1 MRVLCDNIFNNNDW
15 TASSSDD
22 FFPIENIFDYHTW
35 NIGRFNNKTLGTLT
49 VLSKSEGSEIINSFA
64 IFNTNAHLV
73 EIEIKNNEETRIY
86 SIDINADKQTI
97 YNISPIKFTEC
108 KITFYGNENNENN
121 LEIGYLIMGE
131 AVDFPPHDKAKT
143 HTINYTHSQYF
154 SVTNHYFRRTLP
166 VRKYDIWKVSFSYL
180 TNEDKEKMEKF
191 FDDCD
196 FYPFVLQVWKEG
208 DISDI
213 AEATCPQSCSGSAKY
228 GVSKYGKSKY
238 ASKEKEQRQHA
249 HSRVNL
255 SNGKVGVKYYM
266 KAGLYVLTN
275 DKIDF
280 KKGKNDLYQ
289 YSTELS
295 FREVN

>member
-49 VLSKSEGSEIINSFA
+49 VLSKSEGSEMINSFA

-73 EIEIKNNEETRIY
+73 EIKIKNNEEARTY
-86 SIDINADKQTI
+86 SIDIINKQAI
-97 YNISPIKFTEC
+97 YNIYPIKFTEC

-121 LEIGYLIMGE
+121 LEVGYLIMGE

-143 HTINYTHSQYF
+143 HTINYTHNQYF
-154 SVTNHYFRRTLP
+154 SVTNHYFRRVLP

-196 FYPFVLQVWKEG
+196 FYPFVLQVWKEA
-208 DISDI
+208 DISASSEGYAQYGVD
-213 AEATCPQSCSGSAKY
+213 KY
-228 GVSKYGKSKY
+228 GQSKY
-238 ASKEKEQRQHA
+238 ASKDN
-249 HSRVNL
+249 RVFQT
-255 SNGKVGVKYYM
+255 VTAKYYM
-266 KAGLYVLTN
+266 KSGLYVLTN

-295 FREVN
+295 FREIN

>member
-1 MRVLCDNIFNNNDW
+1 MRVLCDNIFNNNSW

-22 FFPIENIFDYHTW
+22 FFPIENIFDYQRL
-35 NIGRFNNKTLGTLT
+35 NIGKFNDKELG
-49 VLSKSEGSEIINSFA
+49 VLKVSGSGDKVINSFA

-73 EIEIKNNEETRIY
+73 EIEIKNNEEMRIY
-86 SIDINADKQTI
+86 SIDINADKQVI
-97 YNISPIKFTEC
+97 YNISPIKFLEC
-108 KITFYGNENNENN
+108 KITFYGNETNENN
-121 LEIGYLIMGE
+121 LECGYLIIGE

-154 SVTNHYFRRTLP
+154 SVTNHYFRRVLP

-180 TNEDKEKMEKF
+180 TNEDKEKIEKF
-191 FDDCD
+191 FEESD
-196 FYPFVLQVWKEG
+196 FYPFVLQVWKEADLSESSEG
-208 DISDI
+208 NETISY
-213 AEATCPQSCSGSAKY
+213 AKY
-228 GVSKYGKSKY
+228 GVGKYGKSKY
-238 ASKEKEQRQHA
+238 ASKEQI
-249 HSRVNL
+249 NL
-255 SNGKVGVKYYM
+255 SNEKVGAKYYM

>member
-1 MRVLCDNIFNNNDW
+1 MRALCDNIFNNNSW

-22 FFPIENIFDYHTW
+22 FFPIENIFDYKRL
-35 NIGRFNNKTLGTLT
+35 NIGKFNDKKLG
-49 VLSKSEGSEIINSFA
+49 VLKVSGSGDKVINSFA
-64 IFNTNAHLV
+64 IFNTNAYLV
-73 EIEIKNNEETRIY
+73 KIEINNNEEMRIY
-86 SIDINADKQTI
+86 SIDINADKQAI
-97 YNISPIKFTEC
+97 YNIFPIKFTEC
-108 KITFYGNENNENN
+108 KITFYGNETNENN
-121 LEIGYLIMGE
+121 LECGYLIIGE

-166 VRKYDIWKVSFSYL
+166 VRKYYIWKVSFSYL

-213 AEATCPQSCSGSAKY
+213 AEATCPQSCNGSAKY

-238 ASKEKEQRQHA
+238 ATKEKINEGQSLNA
-249 HSRVNL
+249 
-255 SNGKVGVKYYM
+255 GTGIKYYM

-289 YSTELS
+289 YSTELT

>member
-22 FFPIENIFDYHTW
+22 FFPIENVFDYHTF
-35 NIGRFNNKTLGTLT
+35 NIGRFNNKTLGILT
-49 VLSKSEGSEIINSFA
+49 VLSKSEENKIINSFA

-73 EIEIKNNEETRIY
+73 KIEIINSDEARTY
-86 SIDINADKQTI
+86 SIDILNKQAI
-97 YNISPIKFTEC
+97 YNISPIKFSEC
-108 KITFYGNENNENN
+108 KITFYGDENNENN
-121 LEIGYLIMGE
+121 LEIGYLIIGE

-154 SVTNHYFRRTLP
+154 SVTNHYFRRVLP

-180 TNEDKEKMEKF
+180 TNEDKEKIEKF
-191 FDDCD
+191 FDNCD
-196 FYPFVLQVWKEG
+196 FYPFVLQVWKEA
-208 DISDI
+208 DIS
-213 AEATCPQSCSGSAKY
+213 ESSEGSINNNKENNF
-228 GVSKYGKSKY
+228 SKT
-238 ASKEKEQRQHA
+238 A
-249 HSRVNL
+249 
-255 SNGKVGVKYYM
+255 GVKYYM
-266 KAGLYVLTN
+266 KSGLYVLTN
-275 DKIDF
+275 DKIDS

>member
-22 FFPIENIFDYHTW
+22 FFPIENIFDYHTF

-49 VLSKSEGSEIINSFA
+49 VLSKSEENKIINSFA

-73 EIEIKNNEETRIY
+73 KIEI
-86 SIDINADKQTI
+86 INSDEARTYFINILNKQAI
-97 YNISPIKFTEC
+97 YNISPIKFSEC
-108 KITFYGNENNENN
+108 KITFYGDENNENN
-121 LEIGYLIMGE
+121 LEIGYLIIGE
-131 AVDFPPHDKAKT
+131 AVDFPPHDKTKT

-154 SVTNHYFRRTLP
+154 SVTNHYFRRVLP
-166 VRKYDIWKVSFSYL
+166 IRKYDIWKVSFSYL
-180 TNEDKEKMEKF
+180 TNEDKEKIEKF

-196 FYPFVLQVWKEG
+196 FYPFVLQVWKEA
-208 DISDI
+208 DIS
-213 AEATCPQSCSGSAKY
+213 ESSEGSINNNKENNF
-228 GVSKYGKSKY
+228 SKT
-238 ASKEKEQRQHA
+238 A
-249 HSRVNL
+249 
-255 SNGKVGVKYYM
+255 GVKYYM
-266 KAGLYVLTN
+266 KSGLYVLTN

>member
-1 MRVLCDNIFNNNDW
+1 MRVLSDNIFNNNSW

-22 FFPIENIFDYHTW
+22 FFPIENIFDYQRL
-35 NIGRFNNKTLGTLT
+35 NIGKFNDKKLG
-49 VLSKSEGSEIINSFA
+49 VLKVSGSGDKVINSFA
-64 IFNTNAHLV
+64 IFNTNAYLV
-73 EIEIKNNEETRIY
+73 KIEIKNNEEMRIY
-86 SIDINADKQTI
+86 SIDINADKQVI
-97 YNISPIKFTEC
+97 YNISPIKFLEC
-108 KITFYGNENNENN
+108 KITFYGNETNENN
-121 LEIGYLIMGE
+121 LECGYLIIGE

-154 SVTNHYFRRTLP
+154 SVTNHYFRRVLP

-180 TNEDKEKMEKF
+180 TNEDKEKIEKF
-191 FDDCD
+191 FEDSD
-196 FYPFVLQVWKEG
+196 FYPFVLQVWKEADLSESSEG
-208 DISDI
+208 NETISY
-213 AEATCPQSCSGSAKY
+213 AKY
-228 GVSKYGKSKY
+228 GVGKYGKSKY
-238 ASKEKEQRQHA
+238 ASKEQI
-249 HSRVNL
+249 NL
-255 SNGKVGVKYYM
+255 SNEKVRAKYYM

>member
-1 MRVLCDNIFNNNDW
+1 MRVLCDNIFNNNNW

-22 FFPIENIFDYHTW
+22 FFPIENIFDYQRL
-35 NIGRFNNKTLGTLT
+35 NIGKFNDKKLG
-49 VLSKSEGSEIINSFA
+49 VLKVSGSGDKVINSFA

-73 EIEIKNNEETRIY
+73 EIEIKNNEEMRIY
-86 SIDINADKQTI
+86 SIDINADKQVI
-97 YNISPIKFTEC
+97 YNISPIKFLEC
-108 KITFYGNENNENN
+108 KITFYGNETNENN
-121 LEIGYLIMGE
+121 LECGYLIIGE
-131 AVDFPPHDKAKT
+131 AVDFPPHDKIKT
-143 HTINYTHSQYF
+143 HTINYTHNQFF
-154 SVTNHYFRRTLP
+154 SVTNHYFRRVLP

-191 FDDCD
+191 FEDSD
-196 FYPFVLQVWKEG
+196 FYPFVLQVWKEADLSESSEG
-208 DISDI
+208 NETISY
-213 AEATCPQSCSGSAKY
+213 AKY
-228 GVSKYGKSKY
+228 GVGKYGKSKY
-238 ASKEKEQRQHA
+238 ASKEQI
-249 HSRVNL
+249 NL
-255 SNGKVGVKYYM
+255 YNEKVGAKYYM

>member
-1 MRVLCDNIFNNNDW
+1 MRVLCDNIFNNNSW

-22 FFPIENIFDYHTW
+22 FFPIENIFDYQRL
-35 NIGRFNNKTLGTLT
+35 NIGKFNNKKLG
-49 VLSKSEGSEIINSFA
+49 VLKVSGSGDKVINSFA
-64 IFNTNAHLV
+64 IFNTNAYLV
-73 EIEIKNNEETRIY
+73 KIEINNNEEMRIY
-86 SIDINADKQTI
+86 SIDINADKQVI
-97 YNISPIKFTEC
+97 YNISPIKFLEC
-108 KITFYGNENNENN
+108 KITFYGNETNENN
-121 LEIGYLIMGE
+121 LECGYLIIGE
-131 AVDFPPHDKAKT
+131 AVDFPPHDKIKT
-143 HTINYTHSQYF
+143 HTINYTHNQFF
-154 SVTNHYFRRTLP
+154 SVTNHYFRRVLP

-196 FYPFVLQVWKEG
+196 FYPFVLQVWKEADLSESSKG
-208 DISDI
+208 NETISY
-213 AEATCPQSCSGSAKY
+213 AKY
-228 GVSKYGKSKY
+228 GVGKYGKSKY
-238 ASKEKEQRQHA
+238 ASKEQI
-249 HSRVNL
+249 NL
-255 SNGKVGVKYYM
+255 SNEKVGAKYYM

>member
-1 MRVLCDNIFNNNDW
+1 MRVLCNNIFNNNDW

-22 FFPIENIFDYHTW
+22 FFPIENIFDYHTF

-49 VLSKSEGSEIINSFA
+49 VLSKSEENKIINSFA

-73 EIEIKNNEETRIY
+73 KIEIINSDEVRTY
-86 SIDINADKQTI
+86 SIDILNKQAI
-97 YNISPIKFTEC
+97 YNISPIKFSEC
-108 KITFYGNENNENN
+108 KITFCGDENNENN
-121 LEIGYLIMGE
+121 LEIGYLIIGE
-131 AVDFPPHDKAKT
+131 AVDFPPHDKTKT

-154 SVTNHYFRRTLP
+154 SVTNHYFRRVLP

-180 TNEDKEKMEKF
+180 TNEDKEKIEKF
-191 FDDCD
+191 FADCD
-196 FYPFVLQVWKEG
+196 FYPFVLQVWKEA
-208 DISDI
+208 DIS
-213 AEATCPQSCSGSAKY
+213 ESSEGY
-228 GVSKYGKSKY
+228 GVSKYGQSKY
-238 ASKEKEQRQHA
+238 ASVDCLKNAKEENNFSKTA
-249 HSRVNL
+249 
-255 SNGKVGVKYYM
+255 GVKYYM
-266 KAGLYVLTN
+266 KSGLYVLTN